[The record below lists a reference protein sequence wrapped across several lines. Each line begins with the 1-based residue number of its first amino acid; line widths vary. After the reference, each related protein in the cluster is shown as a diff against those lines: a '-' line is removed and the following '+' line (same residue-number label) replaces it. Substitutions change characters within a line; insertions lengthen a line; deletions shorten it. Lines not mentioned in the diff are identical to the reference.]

1 MCRPQALL
9 LDETSGKVIHTL
21 KGHLD
26 YSFAVAWHPN
36 GLVFATGNQVR
47 DRALPFLQPA
57 QQQLQAVAMA
67 NLVPA
72 FALA

>member
-1 MCRPQALL
+1 MCAQALL
-9 LDETSGKVIHTL
+9 LDEASSKVMHTL

-47 DRALPFLQPA
+47 GVRNAICGLHA
-57 QQQLQAVAMA
+57 A
-67 NLVPA
+67 
-72 FALA
+72 